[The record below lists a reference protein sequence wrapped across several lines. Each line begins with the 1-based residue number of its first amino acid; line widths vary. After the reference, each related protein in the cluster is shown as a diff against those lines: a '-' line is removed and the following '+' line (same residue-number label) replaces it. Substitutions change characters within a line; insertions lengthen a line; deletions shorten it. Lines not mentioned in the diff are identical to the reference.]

1 MKRLLILSACV
12 GLLLVLV
19 GPLREGAGRWLS
31 SSETFHTS
39 KPSAS
44 AVREERPAGLPSSS
58 ATSTSRAADD
68 ARIGEQTADIQTAI
82 QEYRLR
88 SAKRVKQ
95 VQRALKQAG
104 FDPGSIDGLIGH
116 RTHTALMEFQK
127 AHRLEPDGELGV
139 KTWEALS
146 AHMHPERAVATQEAV
161 HGD

>member
-88 SAKRVKQ
+88 SAKRIKQ

-127 AHRLEPDGELGV
+127 AHHLEPDGVLGV
-139 KTWEALS
+139 KTWEALRAYLPMAS
-146 AHMHPERAVATQEAV
+146 ATEVDTQ
-161 HGD
+161 